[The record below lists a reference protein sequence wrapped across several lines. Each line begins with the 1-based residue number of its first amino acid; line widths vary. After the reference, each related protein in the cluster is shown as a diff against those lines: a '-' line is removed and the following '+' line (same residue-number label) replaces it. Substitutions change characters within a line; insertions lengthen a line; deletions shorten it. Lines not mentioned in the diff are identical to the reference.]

1 MSARSANKCFFPPTG
16 EPGHCGGGLGWS
28 VLGRKYYRLA
38 GPDHRVCTEWV
49 RGRVGLLPGQTG
61 KEPNALTHPLRFL
74 AGQLQV
80 TPTLTP
86 NGSGLSQEFEG
97 HWPEIPE
104 RSPCVA
110 GVLPV
115 IYYSVLLGLGLPGE
129 WGAGSGVLG
138 LPRSWSSPSMGANP
152 LG

>member
-1 MSARSANKCFFPPTG
+1 MGVSKA
-16 EPGHCGGGLGWS
+16 L
-28 VLGRKYYRLA
+28 
-38 GPDHRVCTEWV
+38 RVRV
-49 RGRVGLLPGQTG
+49 RVGLLPGQAG
-61 KEPNALTHPLRFL
+61 KEPNAPTHPLRFL

-80 TPTLTP
+80 TLPFTP

-97 HWPEIPE
+97 DWPEIPE

-110 GVLPV
+110 GVIPV

-138 LPRSWSSPSMGANP
+138 LPRNWGPPSILWADP
-152 LG
+152 